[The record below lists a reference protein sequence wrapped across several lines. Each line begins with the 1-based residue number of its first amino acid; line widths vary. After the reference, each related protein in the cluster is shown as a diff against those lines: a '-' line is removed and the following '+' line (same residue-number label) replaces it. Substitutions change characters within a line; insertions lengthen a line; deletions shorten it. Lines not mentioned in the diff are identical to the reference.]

1 MDTDKIINNMQEQ
14 IGEVKNDVKDLLV
27 HVAEMP
33 KAIFKEADERY
44 AGIITQRLMY
54 GLVIMVLVAVT
65 GSIVNS
71 VVNKPDYEEL
81 NNMITNSIEQHIIS
95 N

>member
-14 IGEVKNDVKDLLV
+14 IGEVKKDVKDILV
-27 HVAEMP
+27 QVAEMP

>member
-1 MDTDKIINNMQEQ
+1 MENKIIENMQNE
-14 IGEVKNDVKDLLV
+14 ITEIKKDVKDILV
-27 HVAEMP
+27 KTAEMP

-81 NNMITNSIEQHIIS
+81 NSMITNSIKQHIIS